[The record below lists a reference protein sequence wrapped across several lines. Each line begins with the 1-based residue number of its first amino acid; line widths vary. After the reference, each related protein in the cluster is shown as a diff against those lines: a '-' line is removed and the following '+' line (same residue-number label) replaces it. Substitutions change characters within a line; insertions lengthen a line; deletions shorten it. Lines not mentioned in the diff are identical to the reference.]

1 MALKNSGIDLGA
13 YIISPAKA
21 EEIYPLRLLVLR
33 PGGTLSD
40 CRFEGDDLDSTFHLK
55 ASDVFGNVL
64 AIASFY
70 EKSQP
75 QLSGGRAIQLRGMA
89 SHPEVRGL
97 GYGKALV
104 QHALQGYTLD
114 NAELMWCNAREVA
127 VSFYERLG
135 FTKFGEPFDIAGIGK
150 HWVMWTRLTKAD

>member
-1 MALKNSGIDLGA
+1 MALKSSVFDLGA

-40 CRFEGDDLDSTFHLK
+40 CRFDGDDLDSTFHLK
-55 ASDVFGNVL
+55 ASDEFGNVL

-70 EKSQP
+70 EKSHP

-104 QHALQGYTLD
+104 NHAIQGYTLD
-114 NAELMWCNAREVA
+114 NADLIWCNAREVA
-127 VSFYERLG
+127 VVFYERLG
-135 FTKFGEPFDIAGIGK
+135 FISEGEPFDIPGIGL
-150 HWVMWTRLTKAD
+150 HYRMHLHLR